1 MPLSLALPLH
11 QGGLPLSNVSLP
23 PWKEVKN
30 RIDGATPSVYAD
42 FGRDKYALANVGP
55 NLVANGDFKS
65 GLGDWTV
72 VSGTASAANGVARIS
87 GDGSGGRISYALT
100 GLVVGRVYSITFDF
114 VTMNGTNVVYAVSP
128 NFSSTATNA
137 DVAASTSALG
147 PRQFLFVATGTTRNV
162 LIAIGNTALG
172 NYADVGPVIVREITS
187 TLGPNLVR
195 NGDFATDLAGWTDAS
210 TAPAAMSWSGG
221 QAVTTAD
228 GVNLARLRQTIATV
242 PGRTYVFSHTG
253 TAPIGVGT
261 SVGGQE
267 LLVLR
272 SNLSRTFTATTTTT
286 YLSMFT
292 ANNGQTLDNVSV
304 REVLVGLGPEIV
316 TNSEFDTDL
325 TDWSAATS
333 SAPSTVVWSNGVALW
348 QTDNASAAR
357 FRRSI
362 PTVAG
367 KTYVIMVSAAS
378 GTGTHGFALG
388 TVQGGIDVLANQ
400 NFYGPTS
407 FTFVALSNTTW
418 IGFFSALNGRTLDY
432 VSIREVL
439 TNQPVQ
445 PVTLNELLSVSSGAK
460 TVVAND
466 NTLKTIP
473 ANYPAFDYSSGKRA
487 LRFEGAT
494 TNLALRSQDLSNAA
508 WNNRTGAPSV
518 TVNNPGAP
526 DGTATFNLL
535 QRNTTGTTYVGQ
547 SFTKAASSLTYTL
560 SFYAKAG
567 AVGRGVPVR
576 IQSAYPSR
584 VDTNFNLVTG
594 AVGSSTAIGTGLTA
608 LSSSMRQTTPGVY
621 YCTVTATLDASITA
635 YAVFFGMKQ
644 DAASAAIDGTDTS
657 SNADVYVWGI
667 QWEQAAVASSYVA
680 TVASAVTR
688 VTDVCAFSPLLN
700 LCIPQMAATMAYR
713 GNVKTTTA
721 SQTVIGLAGF
731 PFIRGSGAGAAF
743 SMDGNTSG
751 ITLLVDN
758 TLPGAVGG
766 AFGWDTSGRALAVNG
781 SAVVTDTRVV
791 DRQAPPFF
799 FGGQSGATTGA
810 VHELGTF
817 VVWPLKASNSNLQ
830 QQARVYA

>member
-1 MPLSLALPLH
+1 MALDLSLSVAVPSMGAAL
-11 QGGLPLSNVSLP
+11 LP
-23 PWKEVKN
+23 PWQDVKN
-30 RIDGATPSVYAD
+30 KLDSASPSAYAD

-55 NLVANGDFKS
+55 NLVANGDFKT

-172 NYADVGPVIVREITS
+172 NYADVGPVIVREVTS

-210 TAPAAMSWSGG
+210 TAPAAMAWSGG
-221 QAVTTAD
+221 QAVTIAD

-242 PGRTYVFSHTG
+242 PGRTYVFSHSG

-286 YLSMFT
+286 YLSLFT

-357 FRRSI
+357 FRRSV

-400 NFYGPTS
+400 SFYGPAS

-439 TNQPVQ
+439 TNKPLQ

-487 LRFEGAT
+487 LRFDGAA
-494 TNLALRSQDLSNAA
+494 TNLITQSVALNLWTANGTTVTTGELSSD
-508 WNNRTGAPSV
+508 G
-518 TVNNPGAP
+518 VNNWRVVTDASTSVVGNVNASRSVAAN
-526 DGTATFNLL
+526 TASYAYSVWLKKDPSATNNMQLVVIFSG
-535 QRNTTGTTYVGQ
+535 GTTQ
-547 SFTKAASSLTYTL
+547 DCR
-560 SFYAKAG
+560 
-567 AVGRGVPVR
+567 AVFDPR
-576 IQSAYPSR
+576 
-584 VDTNFNLVTG
+584 TG
-594 AVGSSTAIGTGLTA
+594 AVGATFGCTSGVIDYGSECRIWMVVANNGTNTSISNYLMPATNFAGSGGYSQSVTQTGSVTVCHAQLEVGTYPSSYILTA
-608 LSSSMRQTTPGVY
+608 GSQ
-621 YCTVTATLDASITA
+621 
-635 YAVFFGMKQ
+635 
-644 DAASAAIDGTDTS
+644 
-657 SNADVYVWGI
+657 
-667 QWEQAAVASSYVA
+667 VARVA
-680 TVASAVTR
+680 
-688 VTDVCAFSPLLN
+688 DVCAFSPLLN

-781 SAVVTDTRVV
+781 SAVVADTRVV

-810 VHELGTF
+810 VHELGAF
-817 VVWPLKASNSNLQ
+817 VVWPLKGSNSNIQ
-830 QQARVYA
+830 QQARAYA